1 MMKPDTPLSTRQ
13 KWAGQIR
20 ETVAALHELGI
31 VWGDVKPDNVL
42 IDNDNNAVVIDLE
55 GGTTRGWVDRDVGGT
70 LEGDMQG
77 MERMMDFI
85 FNDESPLRLDAS
97 SDTGYSED
105 MDED

>member
-1 MMKPDTPLSTRQ
+1 MGS
-13 KWAGQIR
+13 QIR
-20 ETVAALHELGI
+20 ETVTALHELDI

-55 GGTTRGWVDRDVGGT
+55 GGTTRGWVDHDVGGT
-70 LEGDMQG
+70 LQGDMQG

-85 FNDESPLRLDAS
+85 FNDESPLRLGAS
-97 SDTGYSED
+97 SDTRYSED